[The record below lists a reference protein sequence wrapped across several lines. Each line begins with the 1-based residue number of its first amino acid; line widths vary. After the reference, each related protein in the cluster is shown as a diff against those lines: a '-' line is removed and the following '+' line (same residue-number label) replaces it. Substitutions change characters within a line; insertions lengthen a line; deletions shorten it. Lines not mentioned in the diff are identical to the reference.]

1 MIAANIG
8 PDAVAKPS
16 TPIEVVELATAC
28 ADRQRLMFRAA
39 AIALTSPNIA
49 ERCDAVALDDE
60 LETVI
65 DNQAHRVCLLRC
77 HSLACPWS
85 PAWQDAYS
93 TVGSPDTRCDNRR
106 TFVRKRQT
114 QIVASFL
121 ARSPTAPA
129 CSEPA
134 LTVCEE
140 PQPKAATTADA
151 GRTAQVAARFPR
163 RADRCGTYLQDVNA
177 MLRLADPTT
186 SVINDAL
193 QSIDINAGNGRL
205 NSQSSR

>member
-1 MIAANIG
+1 
-8 PDAVAKPS
+8 
-16 TPIEVVELATAC
+16 
-28 ADRQRLMFRAA
+28 
-39 AIALTSPNIA
+39 LTSPNIA

-186 SVINDAL
+186 ASSMMRCNPSTSTQETGGSTPSRAGERQCVSGPSQPNDWAE
-193 QSIDINAGNGRL
+193 IGRRL
-205 NSQSSR
+205 MAVKPYV